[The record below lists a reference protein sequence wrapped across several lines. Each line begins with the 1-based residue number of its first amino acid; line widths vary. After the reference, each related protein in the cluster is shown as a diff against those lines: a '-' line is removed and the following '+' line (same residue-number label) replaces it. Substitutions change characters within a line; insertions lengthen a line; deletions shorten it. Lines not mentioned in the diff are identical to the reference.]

1 MLEGIE
7 VGSEGEFRSVI
18 FATEVAEG
26 QETEAVAD
34 MLREHLCRLV
44 IAEVPYSTGDPFF
57 EVKGVATI
65 LEHLTIVIAL
75 KDEEVGSSYLGL
87 PPLG

>member
-7 VGSEGEFRSVI
+7 VGSEGEFGSVI

-34 MLREHLCRLV
+34 MLR
-44 IAEVPYSTGDPFF
+44 
-57 EVKGVATI
+57 
-65 LEHLTIVIAL
+65 
-75 KDEEVGSSYLGL
+75 
-87 PPLG
+87 